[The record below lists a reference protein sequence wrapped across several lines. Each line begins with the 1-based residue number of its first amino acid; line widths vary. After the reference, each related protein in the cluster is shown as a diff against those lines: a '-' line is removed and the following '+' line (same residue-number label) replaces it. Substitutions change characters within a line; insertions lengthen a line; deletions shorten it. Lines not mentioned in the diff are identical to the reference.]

1 MELLVNVQN
10 AKVDYLDKT
19 VLDISEVKIY
29 RGDRIGIVA
38 PNGSGKTTLLKVLS
52 GDIKPKGAEVHRY
65 GRIAL
70 MTQQAEPEYTSPID
84 PKQQHLLN
92 IPDRKQNMSGGE
104 KTKRKF
110 LETLY
115 SYPDVLLLD
124 EPSAHMDESGI
135 QYIVEELKFYYGA
148 FVLVSHDRKLLNNLV
163 DKIWIIR
170 DQKLITYS
178 GNYDEY
184 KEQRTAELERMET
197 TYTLVQKEK
206 KRLRQTLQD
215 KKTKANKVTD
225 RKGNREFKAKST
237 NMTKSKETVQKNL
250 YKSAKNLEKRLE
262 NLVLPELPQST
273 DPVRFEAA
281 YLKELHNKLP
291 IIIEYIDLKAENRL
305 LIQNI
310 NLQVPLGSKLSIIGK
325 NGVGKTTLLK
335 AIYKQ
340 EDGITISNKAK
351 IGYFD
356 QMSYLQFQSEHI
368 LSIIDYCKR
377 KSDYDEK
384 HIRHMLGK
392 VNFKQNDVYK
402 KLCDLSGGE
411 ATRLALMMVFIQDYN
426 ILLLDEP
433 TNFLDIETIEVVEE
447 FIVSY
452 PGTVLCASH
461 DNYFVNKISDII
473 YEISDLKLVVRER
486 S

>member
-1 MELLVNVQN
+1 M
-10 AKVDYLDKT
+10 
-19 VLDISEVKIY
+19 
-29 RGDRIGIVA
+29 
-38 PNGSGKTTLLKVLS
+38 
-52 GDIKPKGAEVHRY
+52 
-65 GRIAL
+65 
-70 MTQQAEPEYTSPID
+70 
-84 PKQQHLLN
+84 
-92 IPDRKQNMSGGE
+92 
-104 KTKRKF
+104 
-110 LETLY
+110 
-115 SYPDVLLLD
+115 
-124 EPSAHMDESGI
+124 
-135 QYIVEELKFYYGA
+135 
-148 FVLVSHDRKLLNNLV
+148 
-163 DKIWIIR
+163 
-170 DQKLITYS
+170 
-178 GNYDEY
+178 
-184 KEQRTAELERMET
+184 
-197 TYTLVQKEK
+197 
-206 KRLRQTLQD
+206 
-215 KKTKANKVTD
+215 
-225 RKGNREFKAKST
+225 
-237 NMTKSKETVQKNL
+237 
-250 YKSAKNLEKRLE
+250 E

-356 QMSYLQFQSEHI
+356 QMSYLQFQSEHT